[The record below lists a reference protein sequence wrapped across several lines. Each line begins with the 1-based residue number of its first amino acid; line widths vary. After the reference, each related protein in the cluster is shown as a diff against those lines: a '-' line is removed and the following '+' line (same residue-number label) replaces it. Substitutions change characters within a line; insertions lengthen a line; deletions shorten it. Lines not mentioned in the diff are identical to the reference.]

1 MRKNNKGSFIVEAAV
16 AVPIFFF
23 ALLVFLYIF
32 KVMLLQLQL
41 QGGLTEA
48 AKELSELGYVRS
60 NTADTATSDQNST
73 VFDCNKLSQNLI
85 IASEV
90 NKYFPQKD
98 NYSMMLKGN
107 ISYYSSSYLEDN
119 DMVDLIGEY
128 NIRLPVPL
136 FHFAEIAVM
145 QRVKTRAFTGTEQL
159 LTVDHGSFDKGEEED
174 DEYVYITETGTV
186 YHRSLECSSL
196 DLKIFQCELNQV
208 DRKRNSSGGKYQMCE
223 KCCKNWSGITSVYI
237 CEDGDAY
244 HTSIECSGLK
254 RTIQKVKLSEVVGEM
269 RACKKCGT

>member
-1 MRKNNKGSFIVEAAV
+1 MRKNNKGSFTVEAAV

-23 ALLVFLYIF
+23 ALLVFLYLF
-32 KVMLLQLQL
+32 KAMLLQLQL

-48 AKELSELGYVRS
+48 AKELSELAYVRS
-60 NTADTATSDQNST
+60 NTAGTAASNQNST
-73 VFDCNKLSQNLI
+73 VFDCNKLAQNLI

-107 ISYYSSSYLEDN
+107 ISYYSSSYLGDS

-128 NIRLPVPL
+128 NISLPIPL
-136 FHFAEIAVM
+136 FHFAETAVV
-145 QRVKTRAFTGTEQL
+145 QRVKTRAFTGTDQL
-159 LTVDHGSFDKGEEED
+159 LTADHESVKKGEEED

-186 YHRSLECSSL
+186 YHRWLECSSL
-196 DLKIFQCELNQV
+196 NLNIFHCKLNQI
-208 DRKRNSSGGKYQMCE
+208 DRKRNSSGGKYKMCE
-223 KCCKNWSGITSVYI
+223 KCCKNLDGITSVYI

-254 RTIQKVKLSEVVGEM
+254 RTIQKVKLIEVVGEM
-269 RACKKCGT
+269 RVCKKCGT